1 MNYVTNPYLLDEYAL
16 VSRKTLCFLRPVE
29 YSVIKK
35 VPEERRMSLLNITFY
50 ALSWFP
56 LLHSYSSALLG
67 KGKSSELAF
76 VSIHLQVNELT
87 APLKKCAW
95 IDEPK

>member
-16 VSRKTLCFLRPVE
+16 VKQENALFPKTCRVFSYQKGAR
-29 YSVIKK
+29 S
-35 VPEERRMSLLNITFY
+35 RMSLLNITFY